1 MIEDKLHIA
10 QSFIGKKVIYYMP
23 LVTGGVQQ
31 QELTVKS
38 ARIAKDM
45 VLLDFSEYS
54 SYVVNMDVVGTMT
67 NGKYAPLYEEL
78 LIVEPGTL

>member
-1 MIEDKLHIA
+1 VIEDKLRIA

-23 LVTGGVQQ
+23 LETGGVQQ

-54 SYVVNMDVVGTMT
+54 SYVVNMDVVGTIT
-67 NGKYAPLYEEL
+67 NGKYTPLYEEPT
-78 LIVEPGTL
+78 VAEQGA

>member
-1 MIEDKLHIA
+1 MIETKLKIA

-23 LVTGGVQQ
+23 LPTGGVQQ

-45 VLLDFSEYS
+45 VVLDFNEYE

-67 NGKYAPLYEEL
+67 NGKYTPLYEEPV
-78 LIVEPGTL
+78 IGEQGT

>member
-1 MIEDKLHIA
+1 MLETKFKIA

-23 LVTGGVQQ
+23 LLTGGVQQ

-45 VLLDFSEYS
+45 VVLDFQEYE

-67 NGKYAPLYEEL
+67 NGKFAPLYEEPK
-78 LIVEPGTL
+78 IEE